1 MAAEELGPTF
11 IKLAQVLSNR
21 PDLLP
26 DPLIKEIEKLQD
38 TVTPFSFNEVK
49 KTIESGLSLKINE
62 LFEEF
67 NETPIA
73 SASIGQVHRAKL
85 LNGDDVVV
93 KVRRPNIK
101 EKVEQDI
108 AIIHDAVRRTNRY
121 LKKQGILNAQEIVD
135 LFERT
140 MAKELDFQTEARNL
154 ERFKKLFKDNKKI
167 YIPSCYK
174 ELSSEQV
181 LIMEY
186 IDAVKITDSKQIK
199 AWGLS
204 VTKILETGM
213 DLYLTMIFEKGVF
226 HADPHPGNVL
236 VRSDGTICLIDFG
249 MVGKL
254 MPKDKYAFAGVFI
267 GLAKQDARYMANSL
281 RKLAI
286 EHEIHDMRQFEYDL
300 DDVIEDFSDQDV
312 SEGSLS
318 DLTIRLQDVMF
329 RYRIKAPGS
338 VFLIFRCFII
348 LEGIGKQ
355 LHPNFNTYDAI
366 KPYGAKIIKEQL
378 SPANLYRNLEGRFN
392 EFSSMVS
399 SFPNEVKVI
408 MKKARQG
415 KLHFQVEHQ
424 GYGYLLKKMDSIT
437 NRIVLSIII
446 SSLIVAS
453 AITMTMEMGP
463 DLPTYKGLPQISI
476 TFLTIAGWISLIL
489 AYSVIRRRKY
499 K

>member
-1 MAAEELGPTF
+1 ERVEHNQENADF
-11 IKLAQVLSNR
+11 INFDPNR
-21 PDLLP
+21 D
-26 DPLIKEIEKLQD
+26 
-38 TVTPFSFNEVK
+38 S
-49 KTIESGLSLKINE
+49 
-62 LFEEF
+62 
-67 NETPIA
+67 IA
-73 SASIGQVHRAKL
+73 H
-85 LNGDDVVV
+85 
-93 KVRRPNIK
+93 K
-101 EKVEQDI
+101 EKEEQDI

-140 MAKELDFQTEARNL
+140 MARELDFQTEARNL

-186 IDAVKITDSKQIK
+186 IDAVKITDVQQIK

-204 VTKILETGM
+204 VPKILETGM
-213 DLYLTMIFEKGVF
+213 DLYLTMIFEKGIF

-338 VFLIFRCFII
+338 VFLIFRCFVI

-392 EFSSMVS
+392 EFSSMIS